1 MTFRIL
7 NILQD
12 GTWLPMVH
20 DINDFDNVFTVI
32 TGRNSSGKSRLLSK
46 AINASIFKEENLHV
60 KFSGWYSD
68 RPEKAIAIS
77 TGKFDRFP
85 TITRADKNNNFI
97 GNYSYHGV
105 KNSGNPFNEII
116 KSFLLTILDKNNEET
131 NRVKSLDYLLKYL
144 GFGSDIKVSLSL
156 NINTGLMKEHRYE
169 EFVKDM
175 LKRTLRKNVAVSE
188 KYQTLFHKNM
198 WVSFAHEVRGKLNE
212 IDLGHDAKKITI
224 QLNYNEL
231 KFENFSKLD
240 SIHFLLDWDLL
251 QVSDISFNGLT
262 EKKRLG
268 LSTFSSGQQCMLL
281 IILGVL
287 SSIENNSLICID
299 EPEISLH
306 PEWQLEFIKLL
317 QDVFSSFS
325 GCHFLIAT
333 HSPQIVSGL
342 RDKNGYI
349 LSLEDKNLVQHDSF
363 MKSADFQ
370 LAEVFQSPGF
380 KNEYLIRTLLVIIS
394 KVSKDDV
401 LNSSDL
407 KNLRLANRLK
417 EHLDERD
424 PVMYLI
430 KQANALVG

>member
-1 MTFRIL
+1 MHA
-7 NILQD
+7 
-12 GTWLPMVH
+12 G
-20 DINDFDNVFTVI
+20 
-32 TGRNSSGKSRLLSK
+32 
-46 AINASIFKEENLHV
+46 
-60 KFSGWYSD
+60 
-68 RPEKAIAIS
+68 
-77 TGKFDRFP
+77 
-85 TITRADKNNNFI
+85 KNNNFI

-105 KNSGNPFNEII
+105 KNPGNPFNEII

-131 NRVKSLDYLLKYL
+131 NRVRSLDYLLKYL
-144 GFGSDIKVSLSL
+144 GFGTDINVSLSL
-156 NINTGLMKEHRYE
+156 NINTGLMKERRYE
-169 EFVKDM
+169 DFAKDM
-175 LKRTLRKNVAVSE
+175 LKRTMRKNLAVSE
-188 KYQTLFHKNM
+188 RYQKLFNTNM
-198 WVSFAHEVRGKLNE
+198 WVSFVHEVRGRLNDL
-212 IDLGHDAKKITI
+212 DLGHDAKKITV

-231 KFENFSKLD
+231 KFESFSKLD
-240 SIHFLLDWDLL
+240 SIHFLLDWDIL
-251 QVSDISFNGLT
+251 QVSEISFNGLT

-281 IILGVL
+281 IILGIL
-287 SSIENNSLICID
+287 SSIQNNSLVCID

-317 QDVFSSFS
+317 QDVFSLFS

-342 RDKNGYI
+342 RDRNGYI
-349 LSLEDKNLVQHDSF
+349 LSLEDKQLFQHDSF

-370 LAEVFQSPGF
+370 LAEIFQSPGF

-394 KVSKDDV
+394 KVSKNDK

-407 KNLRLANRLK
+407 KNLALANSLR

>member
-12 GTWLPMVH
+12 GKWLPMIH
-20 DINDFDNVFTVI
+20 DINDLENVFTVI

-46 AINASIFKEENLHV
+46 AINASIFREENSHV

-68 RPEKAIAIS
+68 RPERVIAIS

-85 TITRADKNNNFI
+85 TIMHAGKNNNFI

-105 KNSGNPFNEII
+105 KNPGNPFNEII

-131 NRVKSLDYLLKYL
+131 NRVRSLDYLLKYL
-144 GFGSDIKVSLSL
+144 GFGTDINVSLSL
-156 NINTGLMKEHRYE
+156 NINTGLMKERRYE
-169 EFVKDM
+169 DFAKDM
-175 LKRTLRKNVAVSE
+175 LKRTMRKNLAVSE
-188 KYQTLFHKNM
+188 RYQKLFNTNM
-198 WVSFAHEVRGKLNE
+198 WVSFVHEVRGRLNDL
-212 IDLGHDAKKITI
+212 DLGHDAKKITV

-231 KFENFSKLD
+231 KFESFSKLD
-240 SIHFLLDWDLL
+240 SIHFLLDWDIL
-251 QVSDISFNGLT
+251 QVSEISFNGLT

-281 IILGVL
+281 IILGIL
-287 SSIENNSLICID
+287 SSIQNNSLVCID

-317 QDVFSSFS
+317 QDVFSLFS

-342 RDKNGYI
+342 RDRNGYI
-349 LSLEDKNLVQHDSF
+349 LSLEDKQLFQHDSF

-370 LAEVFQSPGF
+370 LAEIFQSPGF

-394 KVSKDDV
+394 KVSKNDK

-407 KNLRLANRLK
+407 KNLALANSLR

>member
-1 MTFRIL
+1 MTFRISK
-7 NILQD
+7 IFQD
-12 GTWLPMVH
+12 GKWLPMFL
-20 DINDFDNVFTVI
+20 DNNDYGNIFTVI

-46 AINASIFKEENLHV
+46 AINASIFKEENSHV
-60 KFSGWYSD
+60 EFSHWICD
-68 RPEKAIAIS
+68 RPQKVIAIS

-85 TITRADKNNNFI
+85 TIIHANNNKNFI

-116 KSFLLTILDKNNEET
+116 KNFLLTILNVKNEET
-131 NRVKSLDYLLKYL
+131 NRIRSLEYLLRYL
-144 GFGSDIKVSLSL
+144 GFGSDIRVSLSL
-156 NINTGLMKEHRYE
+156 NINTGLIKERKYE
-169 EFVKDM
+169 EFFHDM
-175 LKRTLRKNVAVSE
+175 LKRSLRKNSSVSK
-188 KYQTLFHKNM
+188 KYQMLADQNQ
-198 WVSFAHEVRGKLNE
+198 WVSFAHEVRIKLRE
-212 IDLGHDAKKITI
+212 VELGYDAKRITI
-224 QLNYNEL
+224 PLNYNEL
-231 KFENFSKLD
+231 KYEGFTKLEC
-240 SIHFLLDWDLL
+240 IHFLLEWDLL
-251 QVSDISFNGLT
+251 QVSEISFNGLLQ
-262 EKKRLG
+262 KKRIG

-317 QDVFSSFS
+317 QDVFSSFD

-342 RDKNGYI
+342 RDRNGYV
-349 LSLEDKNLVQHDSF
+349 LSLEDKELLQHDSF

-394 KVSKDDV
+394 RISKGEE
-401 LNSSDL
+401 LTSSDV
-407 KNLRLANRLK
+407 KNLALANNLK
-417 EHLDERD
+417 DHLDERD
-424 PVMYLI
+424 PVTYLI
-430 KQANALVG
+430 KQVNALVG

>member
-1 MTFRIL
+1 MTFRISK
-7 NILQD
+7 IFQD
-12 GTWLPMVH
+12 GKWLPMFH
-20 DINDFDNVFTVI
+20 ANDDSGNIFTVI

-46 AINASIFKEENLHV
+46 AINASIFEEENSHV
-60 KFSGWYSD
+60 EFFDWISN
-68 RPEKAIAIS
+68 RPKKVIAIS

-85 TITRADKNNNFI
+85 TIIDANNNRNFI
-97 GNYSYHGV
+97 RNYSYHGV

-116 KSFLLTILDKNNEET
+116 KNFLLTILDVNNEET
-131 NRVKSLDYLLKYL
+131 NRVRSLDHLLRYL
-144 GFGSDIKVSLSL
+144 GFGSDIRVSLSL
-156 NINTGLMKEHRYE
+156 NINTGLIKERRYE
-169 EFVKDM
+169 EFSHDM
-175 LKRTLRKNVAVSE
+175 MKRTLRKNSPVS
-188 KYQTLFHKNM
+188 KRYQTFFDRSQ
-198 WVSFAHEVRGKLNE
+198 WGSFAHEVRVKLHDLE
-212 IDLGHDAKKITI
+212 LGHDAKKITI
-224 QLNYNEL
+224 PLNYNDL
-231 KFENFSKLD
+231 KFESFTKLQ
-240 SIHFLLDWDLL
+240 SIHFFLEWDLL
-251 QVSDISFNGLT
+251 QVSEIFFNGLT
-262 EKKRLG
+262 QKKRIG

-281 IILGVL
+281 IILGIL

-317 QDVFSSFS
+317 QDVFSSFI

-342 RDKNGYI
+342 RDRNGYI
-349 LSLEDKNLVQHDSF
+349 LSLEDKQLFQHDSF

-370 LAEVFQSPGF
+370 LAEIFQSPGF

-394 KVSKDDV
+394 KVAKNDE

-407 KNLRLANRLK
+407 KNLALANSLK